1 MNMQTSIAVVSVV
14 AVGRLGGRALCSVSP
29 ARFAGSSFT
38 YAERSASKAPGP
50 RGMCV
55 GSYGNRSKMGVR
67 VRGVMALVG
76 VVA

>member
-1 MNMQTSIAVVSVV
+1 MNMQTSIALVAFV
-14 AVGRLGGRALCSVSP
+14 AVGRLEGRAFCSVSP

-55 GSYGNRSKMGVR
+55 SSYGNRSGWGVGA
-67 VRGVMALVG
+67 RGVMAMVG
-76 VVA
+76 AVK

>member
-1 MNMQTSIAVVSVV
+1 MNMQTSIPVVAVV
-14 AVGRLGGRALCSVSP
+14 AVGRLGGRAFCSVSP

-55 GSYGNRSKMGVR
+55 SSYGNRSGW
-67 VRGVMALVG
+67 GAGGWGLMALVG
-76 VVA
+76 VVT

>member
-1 MNMQTSIAVVSVV
+1 MNMQTSIALVAFV
-14 AVGRLGGRALCSVSP
+14 AVGRLEGRAFCSVSP

-55 GSYGNRSKMGVR
+55 GSYQDRSGLGVG
-67 VRGVMALVG
+67 VRGVMALAG
-76 VVA
+76 VVQ